1 MAHYNQQPFFNP
13 TVPFTGSIQG
23 GLQDGK
29 TITITGKVKEN
40 TQRFHVNL
48 QCGSRAGAD
57 VALHFNPRFDD
68 YPEYV
73 VLNTYRSSAWGTEQR
88 KYEAPFPRGS
98 TFTLTIMVSREKYKL
113 MTNGN
118 HFMEYKHRIPF
129 GQVDTIAVDGGV
141 ELASISFQN
150 PTAPHM
156 PPQQAFP
163 SYCTPTQAFPSYC
176 PPPQAFPPQYGAFPA
191 MPRYSPSFVI
201 PYKATIRGGL
211 RAGRNI
217 TIQGVVHPDAKRFHV
232 NLSYV
237 SGIALQ
243 LNPRFDENTVV
254 CNNQEQG
261 RWGTEE
267 RSGGMPF
274 SRGQMFTMIVICES
288 HLYRIIVNGV
298 QAFTF
303 NHRHRNLRQISILEV
318 DGNLTLT
325 SVTF

>member
-1 MAHYNQQPFFNP
+1 MMAYYNQQPFFNP

-40 TQRFHVNL
+40 AKRVHVNL
-48 QCGSRAGAD
+48 QCGSWAEAD
-57 VALHFNPRFDD
+57 VALHFNPRFDSH
-68 YPEYV
+68 PAYV
-73 VLNTYRSSAWGTEQR
+73 VLNTYRNSAWGAEER

-98 TFTLTIMVSREKYKL
+98 TFTLTIMVSPDKYKL
-113 MTNGN
+113 MANGN
-118 HFMEYKHRIPF
+118 HFMEFNHRIPF

-150 PTAPHM
+150 PMAPYM
-156 PPQQAFP
+156 PPQ
-163 SYCTPTQAFPSYC
+163 QAFPSYC
-176 PPPQAFPPQYGAFPA
+176 PPPQAFPLQYGAFLA

-232 NLSYV
+232 NLSYG
-237 SGIALQ
+237 SGIALHF
-243 LNPRFDENTVV
+243 NPRFDENTVV
-254 CNNQEQG
+254 RNNQVQG

-274 SRGQMFTMIVICES
+274 SRGQTFTMIVICES

>member
-1 MAHYNQQPFFNP
+1 MIPRDPFVSSLCPFTAINLSSLFHHHASP
-13 TVPFTGSIQG
+13 PVLSSLRHDTTTQTVPFTGHFQG
-23 GLQDGK
+23 GLQNWK
-29 TITITGKVKEN
+29 TITITGRVKHN
-40 TQRFHVNL
+40 AKRFHVNL
-48 QCGSRAGAD
+48 QCGSRVGAD
-57 VALHFNPRFDD
+57 VALHFNQRFDSH
-68 YPEYV
+68 PAYV
-73 VLNTYRSSAWGTEQR
+73 VLNTCRNSAWG
-88 KYEAPFPRGS
+88 A
-98 TFTLTIMVSREKYKL
+98 EKRNQ
-113 MTNGN
+113 M
-118 HFMEYKHRIPF
+118 
-129 GQVDTIAVDGGV
+129 DTIAVDGGV

-150 PTAPHM
+150 PMAPYM
-156 PPQQAFP
+156 PPRQ
-163 SYCTPTQAFPSYC
+163 T
-176 PPPQAFPPQYGAFPA
+176 FPA

>member
-1 MAHYNQQPFFNP
+1 MIPRDPFVSSLCPFTAINLSSLFHHHASP
-13 TVPFTGSIQG
+13 PVLSSLRHDTTTQTVPFTGHFQG
-23 GLQDGK
+23 GLQNWK
-29 TITITGKVKEN
+29 TITITGRVKHN
-40 TQRFHVNL
+40 AKRFHVNL
-48 QCGSRAGAD
+48 QCGSRVGAD
-57 VALHFNPRFDD
+57 VALHFNQRFDSH
-68 YPEYV
+68 PAYV
-73 VLNTYRSSAWGTEQR
+73 VLNTCRNSAWGAEKR
-88 KYEAPFPRGS
+88 KYEAPFPRCS
-98 TFTLTIMVSREKYKL
+98 IFMLTIMVSPDKYKL
-113 MTNGN
+113 IANGN
-118 HFMEYKHRIPF
+118 HFMEFNHRIPF
-129 GQVDTIAVDGGV
+129 SQMDTIAVDGGV

-150 PTAPHM
+150 PM
-156 PPQQAFP
+156 
-163 SYCTPTQAFPSYC
+163 
-176 PPPQAFPPQYGAFPA
+176 A